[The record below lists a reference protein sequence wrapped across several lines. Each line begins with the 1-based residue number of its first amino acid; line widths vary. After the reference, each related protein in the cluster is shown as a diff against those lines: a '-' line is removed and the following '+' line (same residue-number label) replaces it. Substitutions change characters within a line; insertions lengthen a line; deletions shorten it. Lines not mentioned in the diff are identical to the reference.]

1 MYVSRFIMTQAVVDE
16 NNELIPLWDERIVF
30 SKDELCG
37 NKIEIKGKTRSREYF
52 SVVECILD
60 IQDKTLSKGIV
71 INHYPSEKD
80 LRFKKGDVVLYEVKH
95 RELVLTKIIDIIYE
109 NYDLSIKRGHQL
121 ESYETAWY
129 FKKEERLDL
138 NSLYAIKTWN
148 PTYIIEDG
156 SKVKFVHSFYKKNF

>member
-1 MYVSRFIMTQAVVDE
+1 MQVSRFIMTQAVIDE
-16 NNELIPLWDERIVF
+16 NNQLIPLWDERIVF

-37 NKIEIKGKTRSREYF
+37 DKVEIKGNTRNREYF

-60 IQDKTLSKGIV
+60 IKEKTLSKGIE

-80 LRFKKGDVVLYEVKH
+80 LKFKKEDVVLYEVKH
-95 RELVLTKIIDIIYE
+95 KELIMTKIIDIIYE
-109 NYDLSIKRGHQL
+109 DHILSIRRGYQL
-121 ESYETAWY
+121 EPYEIAWY
-129 FKKEERLDL
+129 FKNKEEVDL

-156 SKVKFVHSFYKKNF
+156 SKVKFVYSFFKKNF